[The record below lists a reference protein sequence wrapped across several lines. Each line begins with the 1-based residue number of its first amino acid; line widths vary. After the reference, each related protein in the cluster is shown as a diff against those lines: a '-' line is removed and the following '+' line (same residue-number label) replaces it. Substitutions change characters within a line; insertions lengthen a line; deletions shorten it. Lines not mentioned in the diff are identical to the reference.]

1 MKNSIKKVKIDDTYP
16 VLQKGEYDIPF
27 RFYKSKKAL
36 IELKVGM
43 QDGIF
48 VGGYHFEIIGSL
60 VGCCGG
66 GNLPGRKWGEYS
78 TLKEAELD
86 VLDIVYRKISEAS
99 TRNENIKNKT
109 SAALK
114 ALEDRRSELLTGI
127 QLPLF

>member
-1 MKNSIKKVKIDDTYP
+1 MRNKKRTDLSDYP

-27 RFYKSKKAL
+27 RFYKSGKAL
-36 IELKVGM
+36 VELKIGL
-43 QDGIF
+43 QDGIP
-48 VGGYHFEIIGSL
+48 VAGYHFEIIGGL

-66 GNLPGRKWGEYS
+66 GHLPGRKWGEYS

-86 VLDIVYRKISEAS
+86 VLNIVYETISQALG
-99 TRNENIKNKT
+99 RYVYLKNKT

-114 ALEDRRSELLTGI
+114 AMEVRKSELLTGI

>member
-1 MKNSIKKVKIDDTYP
+1 MNDLSDYP
-16 VLQKGEYDIPF
+16 VLQKGEYDIAF
-27 RFYKSKKAL
+27 RFYKSKNAL

-43 QDGIF
+43 QDGVF
-48 VGGYHFEIIGSL
+48 VGGYHFEIIGGL

-66 GNLPGRKWGEYS
+66 GHNPGRKWGEYS

-86 VLDIVYRKISEAS
+86 VLHKVHRLISDALKQ
-99 TRNENIKNKT
+99 NGNLKNKT

-114 ALEDRRSELLTGI
+114 ALEARRSELLTGI